1 MLAATDTKVHS
12 PDDLIDI
19 SIFHEL
25 MYDGAAQEGVMFHLV
40 GALSEFGKLGLLCVG
55 STPEKAK
62 EYYDRT
68 IEILD
73 LETGSV

>member
-1 MLAATDTKVHS
+1 
-12 PDDLIDI
+12 
-19 SIFHEL
+19 
-25 MYDGAAQEGVMFHLV
+25 MFHLV

-62 EYYDRT
+62 EYYVKT

-73 LETGSV
+73 LETGTV